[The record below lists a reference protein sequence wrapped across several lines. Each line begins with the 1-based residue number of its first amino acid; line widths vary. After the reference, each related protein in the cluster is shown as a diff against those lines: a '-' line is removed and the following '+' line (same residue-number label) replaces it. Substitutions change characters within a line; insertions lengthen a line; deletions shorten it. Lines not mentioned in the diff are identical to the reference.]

1 MAPPLQ
7 LAQPLLYTKSK
18 TNGWP
23 AAISRGYHIVIDLTT
38 AVCTALAST
47 VYIPQQPLLYCE
59 AAKNSDEKQPVA
71 HTAGGGCGSLM
82 LYNTEESPLCAP
94 QSKGTVVWLELKPTQ
109 QGICQ
114 PYIDAAHSYGV
125 AGEGQCSGKALGRP
139 YSMEQT
145 FHQIW
150 YGHAHGAFACL
161 ASSLVIPSSAIALK
175 ERVLLLAHA
184 LLCFQRCITA

>member
-1 MAPPLQ
+1 MAPPLE

-71 HTAGGGCGSLM
+71 HSTGGGCGSLM

-109 QGICQ
+109 QQGIVCQ
-114 PYIDAAHSYGV
+114 PYIDAAHSYGG
-125 AGEGQCSGKALGRP
+125 AGEKGSAVARLWAGHIPWSKLSIR
-139 YSMEQT
+139 
-145 FHQIW
+145 
-150 YGHAHGAFACL
+150 YGMVTHMGPLL
-161 ASSLVIPSSAIALK
+161 AS
-175 ERVLLLAHA
+175 LAHLSSLA
-184 LLCFQRCITA
+184 LL